1 MGSSLAPNSRSAN
14 RLVKQASLEFA
25 GYSGP
30 MSASDEARAGAPRKT
45 ALERVRAIRGV
56 TFEWRDESMRDSR
69 PRVMGVIAQE
79 VEEAFPEA
87 VITDENGLKLV
98 DYTSLTAAL
107 IEAVKEL
114 AERVEELERRG
125 SAADPS

>member
-1 MGSSLAPNSRSAN
+1 MAAGDEPGAAD
-14 RLVKQASLEFA
+14 ASQKL
-25 GYSGP
+25 P
-30 MSASDEARAGAPRKT
+30 KKT

-87 VITDENGLKLV
+87 VITDEHGLKLV
-98 DYTSLTAAL
+98 DYTSLVAAL

-114 AERVEELERRG
+114 ADHVEELERRPVEPDE
-125 SAADPS
+125 S

>member
-1 MGSSLAPNSRSAN
+1 MA
-14 RLVKQASLEFA
+14 A
-25 GYSGP
+25 GEPSGGE
-30 MSASDEARAGAPRKT
+30 DTRAGASKQS